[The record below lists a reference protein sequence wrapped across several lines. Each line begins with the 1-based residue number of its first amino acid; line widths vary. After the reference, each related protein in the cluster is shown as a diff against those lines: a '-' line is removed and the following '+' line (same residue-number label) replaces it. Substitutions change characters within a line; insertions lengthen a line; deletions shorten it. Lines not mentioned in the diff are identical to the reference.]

1 MAFYLEKDFFED
13 IELFNLTAKV
23 MSGDLTLPWYEAKTE
38 RVRVSPKDPARGLT
52 YEDCNVGSYGYD
64 RIPELIR
71 DNYSMAPRGS
81 ELWGKLPD
89 LGYTLNRKSEVWADN
104 VVALYEEAKARR
116 WAPAVDVPWADLS
129 AAPLPE
135 PVEAAMAQLCTF
147 LQECATVVMGISAQW
162 VYSINQEFL
171 ELKSYLSAQIFD
183 QARHIEAFRKR
194 ALAGGQGLKRASVTA
209 EQALK
214 EILSVETY
222 PSGSVAGNLM
232 LGSFLLSLY
241 RHIAAVAPSR
251 ADLRLFRLV
260 MQDAARVVAY
270 GSGNLR
276 SHLTQ
281 QPQQMRVLHDYLDSA
296 EHCLLGLIGSQ
307 ECCEPLVV
315 LSGGGTVPA
324 QVQVGCQR
332 VGRFLTQTVTE
343 YLDRCERA
351 GLAKRTERSRLPQ
364 YLKRLG
370 I

>member
-1 MAFYLEKDFFED
+1 M
-13 IELFNLTAKV
+13 
-23 MSGDLTLPWYEAKTE
+23 
-38 RVRVSPKDPARGLT
+38 
-52 YEDCNVGSYGYD
+52 
-64 RIPELIR
+64 
-71 DNYSMAPRGS
+71 
-81 ELWGKLPD
+81 
-89 LGYTLNRKSEVWADN
+89 
-104 VVALYEEAKARR
+104 YEEAKTRR
-116 WAPAVDVPWADLS
+116 WAPAVDVPWADLA

-135 PVEAAMAQLCTF
+135 AVEAAMAQLCTF
-147 LQECATVVMGISAQW
+147 LQECATVVMGLSAHW
-162 VYSINQEFL
+162 IYSINQEFL

-194 ALAGGQGLKRASVTA
+194 ALIGGQGLKRASVTA

-222 PSGSVAGNLM
+222 PSGSVAGNLL

-241 RHIAAVAPSR
+241 RHSAAVAPSV
-251 ADLRLFRLV
+251 ADCRLFGFV

-276 SHLTQ
+276 YHLTQ
-281 QPQQMRVLHDYLDSA
+281 QPQQANVLQDYLDSA

-307 ECCEPLVV
+307 ECLEPLII
-315 LSGGGTVPA
+315 LSGGGTTAA

-332 VGRFLTQTVTE
+332 VGQFLTQTVTE
-343 YLDRCERA
+343 YLERCEYA

-364 YLKRLG
+364 YLQRLG